1 MKTKVKIMMMLMT
14 ILLISRI
21 KIKGKD
27 AGKDADESKD
37 EDQGADT
44 DLRMAG
50 GSCFLSDKRSA
61 TICRELS
68 PDQSA
73 TCWDHLISIQG
84 WELDKIMKPK
94 AD

>member
-1 MKTKVKIMMMLMT
+1 MKTKVKTMMMLMMT
-14 ILLISRI
+14 MLISRL

-50 GSCFLSDKRSA
+50 GSCFLSDKRPA

-68 PDQSA
+68 SVQSA
-73 TCWDHLISIQG
+73 TR
-84 WELDKIMKPK
+84 
-94 AD
+94 